1 MQFIKLDKEDLQ
13 HPHSL
18 MEKIVNLDWIEEL
31 DKNEPPH
38 SAEYLLKLKNSS
50 VIFLSESGY
59 NKIVKAIKPD
69 MTE

>member
-1 MQFIKLDKEDLQ
+1 MQFVKLLKEDLQ

-18 MEKIVNLDWIEEL
+18 MEKYVNLDWIEEL
-31 DKNEPPH
+31 DRNEPPH

-59 NKIVKAIKPD
+59 DKIVKLIKPD
-69 MTE
+69 LAE